1 MKIINYPVSKTPT
14 LKGEILQSIEI
25 YNVNIFTNAVFLDE
39 NKL

>member
-1 MKIINYPVSKTPT
+1 MIKYPVSKTPA

-25 YNVNIFTNAVFLDE
+25 YNVNIFTNAVFLDV